1 MKPKRIFIPGD
12 EWLYYKIYC
21 GARTSDLVLIETIK
35 PLVDALQQ
43 KGWIDKWF
51 FIRYNDPDFHIRIR
65 FHLTDTKH
73 IGRVILAFNEVIKS
87 YVDDDIIY
95 KVQTDTYIRE
105 LERYGTKNIEN
116 SEYLFH
122 HESEMLLQA
131 MELIEDD
138 HLYFLFI
145 LKAIDEL
152 LESFHYTLED
162 KLSLAKTN
170 KELFWKEFN
179 GNKQLTKQL
188 DKKYRL
194 HKEQLLSFMS
204 NQNPDAKPLYQIL
217 EATKNISSETIQH
230 ILTYFDESRT
240 LSKNQLIS
248 SYIHM
253 LVNRAFRSKQRF
265 YELVCYDFLVKY
277 YRSQKFKPNIDQL

>member
-21 GARTSDLVLIETIK
+21 GARTSDLILTTTIK
-35 PLVDALQQ
+35 PLIDTLKQ

-65 FHLTDTKH
+65 FHVTDTKH
-73 IGRVILAFNEVIKS
+73 IGSVILAFNESIKS
-87 YVDDDIIY
+87 YVNDDIIY

-105 LERYGTKNIEN
+105 LERYGSGNIEN

-122 HESEMLLQA
+122 RESEMLLQA
-131 MELIEDD
+131 IELIDD
-138 HLYFLFI
+138 DDLYFIFI
-145 LKAIDEL
+145 LKAIDSL

-162 KLSLAKTN
+162 KLNLAKTN
-170 KELFWKEFN
+170 KESFWKEFN

-194 HKEQLLSFMS
+194 HKEQLLSFVLGL
-204 NQNPDAKPLYQIL
+204 NLNAKPLYQVL
-217 EATKNISSETIQH
+217 EATQNTSSETIQN
-230 ILTYFDESRT
+230 ILTYLDKSHN

-265 YELVCYDFLVKY
+265 YELVCYDFLYKY
-277 YRSQKFKPNIDQL
+277 YLMNIHRK